1 MRLYRVGR
9 TRIEL
14 VTSCLSSMRSKPTEL
29 PSQMRVQ
36 KYGCK
41 NTAFSETHKIFSA
54 FFQKNSTFVQSNLF
68 VMKFKYLL
76 VSLFLVFGAVSASA
90 QEKKNFELEDLY
102 QRGTFYA
109 KSVRGMNSMKDGKT
123 YASFE
128 KGQLNIYNY
137 KTGKLEKTLFGIAD
151 LTMHP
156 DSLPIGLQN
165 YELSA
170 NEDKMLCLTDM
181 ESIYRHS
188 FHANYYVYDFATKTL
203 QPLSNN
209 GKQRL
214 ATFSPDA
221 TKVAFMRDNNLF
233 IKDLKTGEEKQFTN
247 DGLYNHIING
257 APDWVYEEEFSFS
270 QGFYWSPD
278 SKKIAFMKFDESNV
292 REFQMEEFEGLYP
305 DWYSFKYPK
314 AGEDNSIVEIYVYNL
329 ENGKTVKMDTG
340 KETDIYLPRIAWTK
354 DANVLAIQR
363 LNRHQNHLEIL
374 AADAT
379 TGKSRVFYDDTNKYY
394 IDITDDWHFL
404 EDGKRFLMTSERSGY
419 NHIYLYNLDGT
430 LVKQLTDGPWDVTFV
445 YGFDGK
451 EVYFQAAKNTPV
463 DRQIYAV
470 NLKGQMREVIGR
482 PGTNNARFS
491 NDFSYLININSTIS
505 QPNQY
510 ELYTN
515 KGKLVRVLEDNHE
528 FAEKLKTF
536 NLGEKK
542 LLKISDPAF
551 VLPNGT
557 QVDVDAWQILPPD
570 FDPSKKYPVLI
581 YVYGGPG
588 HQTVN
593 NSWANSDYWW
603 LQLLAQH
610 GIISVSINNRGSGA
624 QGEVFKK
631 MTYLQL
637 GKYET
642 EDMITLAKYMAK
654 QPYVDAERIGIYGW
668 SYGGF
673 MAANGITKGAD
684 VISTAVSVAPVTNWR
699 YYDNVYTERFMRTPQ
714 ENPDGYDLNSPVHN
728 TAMIKGNYLLCHG
741 SGDDN
746 VHYQNAMELIKAM
759 ISNGKQF
766 DLMIYPNKNHGIYGG
781 YEYGSGECRMHL
793 FNKIDN
799 FLFEHLLGE

>member
-1 MRLYRVGR
+1 
-9 TRIEL
+9 
-14 VTSCLSSMRSKPTEL
+14 
-29 PSQMRVQ
+29 
-36 KYGCK
+36 
-41 NTAFSETHKIFSA
+41 
-54 FFQKNSTFVQSNLF
+54 
-68 VMKFKYLL
+68 MKFKYLL
-76 VSLFLVFGAVSASA
+76 VSLFLVFGTLLASA
-90 QEKKNFELEDLY
+90 QEKKNFDLEDLY
-102 QRGTFYA
+102 MRPTFYA

-151 LTMHP
+151 LTLHP

-165 YELSA
+165 YELSE

-188 FHANYYVYDFATKTL
+188 FHANYYVYDFNTKTL

-305 DWYSFKYPK
+305 EWYSFKYPK
-314 AGEDNSIVEIYVYNL
+314 AGEDNSIVEIYVYDL
-329 ENGKTVKMDTG
+329 ESGKTVKMDTG

-379 TGKSRVFYDDTNKYY
+379 TGKSRVFYDDTNEYY

-430 LVKQLTDGPWDVTFV
+430 LVRQLTDGPWDVTKV

-451 EVYFQAAKNTPV
+451 EVYFQAAKNTPT

-482 PGTNNARFS
+482 VGTNNATFS
-491 NDFSYLININSTIS
+491 NDFSYLINVNSSIS
-505 QPNQY
+505 QPRQF

-542 LLKISDPAF
+542 LIKISDPAF
-551 VLPNGT
+551 VLPDGK

-570 FDPSKKYPVLI
+570 FDPAKKYPVLI

-593 NSWANSDYWW
+593 NSWADSDYWW
-603 LQLLAQH
+603 MQLLAQH

-654 QPYVDAERIGIYGW
+654 QSYVDADRIGIYGW

>member
-1 MRLYRVGR
+1 MR
-9 TRIEL
+9 I
-14 VTSCLSSMRSKPTEL
+14 
-29 PSQMRVQ
+29 
-36 KYGCK
+36 
-41 NTAFSETHKIFSA
+41 
-54 FFQKNSTFVQSNLF
+54 
-68 VMKFKYLL
+68 KYLL
-76 VSLFLVFGAVSASA
+76 ISLFLVFGAVSASA

-102 QRGTFYA
+102 MRPTFYA

-137 KTGKLEKTLFGIAD
+137 KTGKLEKTLFGITD

-165 YELSA
+165 YELSQ
-170 NEDKMLCLTDM
+170 NEDKMLCLTEM

-188 FHANYYVYDFATKTL
+188 FHAMYYVYDFATKTL
-203 QPLSNN
+203 QPLSEN

-233 IKDLKTGEEKQFTN
+233 IKDLATGKESQFTH

-278 SKKIAFMKFDESNV
+278 SKKIAYMKFDESNV

-314 AGEDNSIVEIYVYNL
+314 AGEDNSIVGIYVYDL
-329 ENGKTVKMDTG
+329 ATGKTVKMDTG
-340 KETDIYLPRIAWTK
+340 DETDIYLPRIAWTK
-354 DANVLAIQR
+354 DANILAIQR

-379 TGKSRVFYDDTNKYY
+379 TGKSRVFYDETNDYY

-404 EDGKRFLMTSERSGY
+404 EDGKRFLMTSEKSGY
-419 NHIYLYNLDGT
+419 NHIYLYKLDGT
-430 LVKQLTDGPWDVTFV
+430 LVKQLTDGKWDVTKV

-470 NLKGQMREVIGR
+470 NLNGKMREVIGR
-482 PGTNNARFS
+482 EGTNLATFS
-491 NDFSYLININSTIS
+491 NDFSYLININSTIN
-505 QPNQY
+505 QPRQF

-528 FAEKLKTF
+528 FAEKLNTF

-551 VLPNGT
+551 TLPDGT

-570 FDPSKKYPVLI
+570 FDPANKYPVLI

-593 NSWANSDYWW
+593 NSWADSDYWW
-603 LQLLAQH
+603 MQLLAQH

-654 QPYVDAERIGIYGW
+654 QPYVDGSRIGIYGW

-759 ISNGKQF
+759 TSNGKQF
-766 DLMIYPNKNHGIYGG
+766 DLM
-781 YEYGSGECRMHL
+781 S
-793 FNKIDN
+793 
-799 FLFEHLLGE
+799 

>member
-1 MRLYRVGR
+1 
-9 TRIEL
+9 
-14 VTSCLSSMRSKPTEL
+14 
-29 PSQMRVQ
+29 
-36 KYGCK
+36 
-41 NTAFSETHKIFSA
+41 
-54 FFQKNSTFVQSNLF
+54 
-68 VMKFKYLL
+68 MKFKYLL
-76 VSLFLVFGAVSASA
+76 VSLFLVFGTLSASA
-90 QEKKNFELEDLY
+90 QEKKNFDLEDLY
-102 QRGTFYA
+102 MRPTFYA

-123 YASFE
+123 YANFE

-137 KTGKLEKTLFGIAD
+137 KTGKLENTLFGIAD
-151 LTMHP
+151 LTLHP
-156 DSLPIGLQN
+156 DSLPIGLQD
-165 YELSA
+165 YTLSA
-170 NEDKMLCLTDM
+170 NEDKMLCATEM

-188 FHANYYVYDFATKTL
+188 FHAMYYVYDFKTKTL
-203 QPLSNN
+203 QPLSEN

-233 IKDLKTGEEKQFTN
+233 IKDLVTGKESQFTK

-278 SKKIAFMKFDESNV
+278 SKKIAYMKFDESKV

-314 AGEDNSIVEIYVYNL
+314 AGEDNSIVGIYVYDL
-329 ENGKTVKMDTG
+329 ESGKTVKMDTG

-379 TGKSRVFYDDTNKYY
+379 TGKSRVFYDETNEYY
-394 IDITDDWHFL
+394 IDITDNWHFL
-404 EDGKRFLMTSERSGY
+404 EDGKRFLMTSEKSGY

-430 LVKQLTDGPWDVTFV
+430 LVKQLTEGKWDVTEV

-470 NLKGQMREVIGR
+470 NLKGKMREVIGR
-482 PGTNNARFS
+482 PGTNDARFS

-505 QPNQY
+505 QPRQF

-515 KGKLVRVLEDNHE
+515 KGKLVRVLEDNRE

-551 VLPNGT
+551 TLPDGT

-603 LQLLAQH
+603 MQLLAQH

-654 QPYVDAERIGIYGW
+654 QPYVDGSRIGIYGW

-781 YEYGSGECRMHL
+781 YEYGDGECRMHL

-799 FLFEHLLGE
+799 FLFKHLLGE

>member
-1 MRLYRVGR
+1 M
-9 TRIEL
+9 
-14 VTSCLSSMRSKPTEL
+14 
-29 PSQMRVQ
+29 
-36 KYGCK
+36 
-41 NTAFSETHKIFSA
+41 
-54 FFQKNSTFVQSNLF
+54 
-68 VMKFKYLL
+68 
-76 VSLFLVFGAVSASA
+76 FLVFGTLSSTA
-90 QEKKNFELEDLY
+90 QEKKNFDLEDLY
-102 QRGTFYA
+102 MRPTFYA

-123 YASFE
+123 FASFE

-137 KTGKLEKTLFGIAD
+137 QTGELERTLFGVAD
-151 LTMHP
+151 LSLYP
-156 DSLPIGLQN
+156 DSLPIGLQD

-170 NEDKMLCLTDM
+170 NEAKMLCATEM

-188 FHANYYVYDFATKTL
+188 FHATYYVYDFTTQTL
-203 QPLSNN
+203 QPLSDN

-221 TKVAFMRDNNLF
+221 SKVAFMRDNNLF
-233 IKDLKTGEEKQFTN
+233 IKDLETGEEKQFTA

-270 QGFYWSPD
+270 QGFCWSPD
-278 SKKIAFMKFDESNV
+278 SKKIAFMRFDETHV

-314 AGEDNSIVEIYVYNL
+314 AGEDNSIVEIYVYDL
-329 ENGKTVKMDTG
+329 ESGTTVKMDTG
-340 KETDIYLPRIAWTK
+340 AETDIYLPRIAWTK

-374 AADAT
+374 AANAT
-379 TGKSRVFYDDTNKYY
+379 TGKSRVFYDESNDYY

-404 EDGKRFLMTSERSGY
+404 EDGKTFLMTSERSGY
-419 NHIYLYNLDGT
+419 NHIYLYRMDGT
-430 LVKQLTDGPWDVTFV
+430 LVKQLTDGLWDVTRV

-470 NLKGQMREVIGR
+470 NLKGKMREVIDR
-482 PGTNNARFS
+482 PGTNQARFS
-491 NDFSYLININSTIS
+491 NDFSYLININSSVS
-505 QPNQY
+505 QPRQF

-536 NLGEKK
+536 NLGEKR
-542 LLKISDPAF
+542 LMKISDPAF
-551 VLPNGT
+551 TLPDGT

-570 FDPSKKYPVLI
+570 FDPAKKYPVLI

-593 NSWANSDYWW
+593 NSWADSDYWW

-637 GKYET
+637 GKFET

-654 QPYVDAERIGIYGW
+654 QPYVDADRIGIYGW

-746 VHYQNAMELIKAM
+746 VHYQNAMELIKSM
-759 ISNGKQF
+759 VSNGKQF
-766 DLMIYPNKNHGIYGG
+766 DLMIYPNKNHGIYGA
-781 YEYGSGECRMHL
+781 YEYGSGESRMHL

-799 FLFEHLLGE
+799 FLFEHLLGK

>member
-1 MRLYRVGR
+1 M
-9 TRIEL
+9 
-14 VTSCLSSMRSKPTEL
+14 
-29 PSQMRVQ
+29 
-36 KYGCK
+36 K
-41 NTAFSETHKIFSA
+41 N
-54 FFQKNSTFVQSNLF
+54 
-68 VMKFKYLL
+68 KYLL
-76 VSLFLVFGAVSASA
+76 ISLFLVFGTLSASA

-102 QRGTFYA
+102 LRPTFSA
-109 KSVRGMNSMKDGKT
+109 KSVRGMNSMKDGKS

-137 KTGKLEKTLFGIAD
+137 KSGKLEKTLFGIAD

-156 DSLPIGLQN
+156 DSLPIGLQD

-170 NEDKMLCLTDM
+170 NEDKMLCATEM

-188 FHANYYVYDFATKTL
+188 FHATYYVYDFRSKTL
-203 QPLSNN
+203 QPLSEN

-221 TKVAFMRDNNLF
+221 SKVAFMRDNNLF
-233 IKDLKTGEEKQFTN
+233 IKDLTTGKESQFTN

-270 QGFYWSPD
+270 QGFFWSPD
-278 SKKIAFMKFDESNV
+278 SKKIAYMKFDESKV

-314 AGEDNSIVEIYVYNL
+314 AGEDNSIVEIYVYDL

-379 TGKSRVFYDDTNKYY
+379 TGKSRVFYDETNDYY

-404 EDGKRFLMTSERSGY
+404 EDGKRFLMTSEKSGY
-419 NHIYLYNLDGT
+419 NHIYLYNLDGS
-430 LVKQLTDGPWDVTFV
+430 LVKQLTDGQWDVTKV

-451 EVYFQAAKNTPV
+451 EVYFQAAKKSSV
-463 DRQIYAV
+463 ERQIYAV

-482 PGTNNARFS
+482 EGTNQARFS
-491 NDFSYLININSTIS
+491 NDFSYLININSSIT
-505 QPNQY
+505 QPRQF

-536 NLGEKK
+536 NLGEKR

-551 VLPNGT
+551 VLPNGE
-557 QVDVDAWQILPPD
+557 QVEMDAWQILPPD
-570 FDPSKKYPVLI
+570 FDPAKKYPVLI

-593 NSWANSDYWW
+593 NAWADSDFWW
-603 LQLLAQH
+603 MQLLAQH

-746 VHYQNAMELIKAM
+746 VHYQNAMELIKALV
-759 ISNGKQF
+759 SNGKQF

-781 YEYGSGECRMHL
+781 YEYGDGESRMHL
-793 FNKIDN
+793 FTKIN
-799 FLFEHLLGE
+799 GFLFEHLLGE

>member
-1 MRLYRVGR
+1 
-9 TRIEL
+9 
-14 VTSCLSSMRSKPTEL
+14 
-29 PSQMRVQ
+29 
-36 KYGCK
+36 
-41 NTAFSETHKIFSA
+41 
-54 FFQKNSTFVQSNLF
+54 
-68 VMKFKYLL
+68 MKTKYLL
-76 VSLFLVFGAVSASA
+76 ISLFLVFGAISASA

-102 QRGTFYA
+102 LRPTFSA
-109 KSVRGMNSMKDGKT
+109 RSVRGMNSMKDGKT

-137 KTGKLEKTLFGIAD
+137 KTGKLENTLFGIAD
-151 LTMHP
+151 LTLHP
-156 DSLPIGLQN
+156 DSLPIGLQD
-165 YELSA
+165 YTLSA
-170 NEDKMLCLTDM
+170 NEDKMLCATEM

-188 FHANYYVYDFATKTL
+188 FHAMYYVYDFKTKTL
-203 QPLSNN
+203 QPLSEN

-233 IKDLKTGEEKQFTN
+233 IKDLATGKEKQFTD

-270 QGFYWSPD
+270 QGFFWSPD
-278 SKKIAFMKFDESNV
+278 SKRIAYMKFDESKV
-292 REFQMEEFEGLYP
+292 REFQMEVVEGLYP
-305 DWYSFKYPK
+305 EWYSFKYPK
-314 AGEDNSIVEIYVYNL
+314 AGEDNSIVGIYVYDL
-329 ENGKTVKMDTG
+329 ASGKTVKMDTG
-340 KETDIYLPRIAWTK
+340 TETDIYLPRIAWTK

-379 TGKSRVFYDDTNKYY
+379 TGKSRVFYDETNDYY
-394 IDITDDWHFL
+394 IDITDDWNFL
-404 EDGKRFLMTSERSGY
+404 EDGKRFLMTSEKSGY
-419 NHIYLYNLDGT
+419 NHIYLYNLDGS
-430 LVKQLTDGPWDVTFV
+430 LVRQLTDGKWDVTKV

-451 EVYFQAAKNTPV
+451 EVYFQAAKKSSV
-463 DRQIYAV
+463 ERQVYAV
-470 NLKGQMREVIGR
+470 NLKGQLREVIGR
-482 PGTNNARFS
+482 EGTNQARFS
-491 NDFSYLININSTIS
+491 NDFSYLININSSIT
-505 QPNQY
+505 QPRQF

-551 VLPNGT
+551 VLPNGE
-557 QVDVDAWQILPPD
+557 QVDIDAWQILPPD
-570 FDPSKKYPVLI
+570 FNPSKKYPVLI

-593 NSWANSDYWW
+593 NAWADSDFWW
-603 LQLLAQH
+603 MQLLAQH

-728 TAMIKGNYLLCHG
+728 TALIKGNYLLCHG

-746 VHYQNAMELIKAM
+746 VHYQNAMELIKALV
-759 ISNGKQF
+759 SNGKQF

-781 YEYGSGECRMHL
+781 YEYGDGESRMHL
-793 FNKIDN
+793 FTKIN
-799 FLFEHLLGE
+799 GFLFEHLLGE

>member
-1 MRLYRVGR
+1 
-9 TRIEL
+9 
-14 VTSCLSSMRSKPTEL
+14 
-29 PSQMRVQ
+29 
-36 KYGCK
+36 
-41 NTAFSETHKIFSA
+41 
-54 FFQKNSTFVQSNLF
+54 
-68 VMKFKYLL
+68 MKFKYLL
-76 VSLFLVFGAVSASA
+76 VSLFLVFGTFLASA
-90 QEKKNFELEDLY
+90 QEKKNIELEDIY
-102 QRGTFYA
+102 SPKFYA
-109 KSVRGMNSMKDGKT
+109 KTVRGMNSMKDGKT

-128 KGQLNIYNY
+128 RGELNIYNY

-151 LTMHP
+151 LVVEGE
-156 DSLPIGLQN
+156 DLPIGLQD

-170 NEDKMLCLTDM
+170 NEDKMLVATDI

-188 FHANYYVYDFATKTL
+188 YHATYYVYDFMTKTL
-203 QPLSNN
+203 QPLSDN

-221 TKVAFMRDNNLF
+221 SKVAFMRDNNLF
-233 IKDLKTGEEKQFTN
+233 IKDLETGEEKQFTN

-314 AGEDNSIVEIYVYNL
+314 AGEDNSIVEIYVYDL
-329 ENGKTVKMDTG
+329 ESGKIVKMDTG

-379 TGKSRVFYDDTNKYY
+379 TGQSRVFYDETNDYY

-419 NHIYLYNLDGT
+419 NHIYLCNLDGT
-430 LVKQLTDGPWDVTFV
+430 QAKQLTSGAWDVTAV

-482 PGTNNARFS
+482 EGTNSATFS

-505 QPNQY
+505 QPRQF

-528 FAEKLKTF
+528 FAERIKDY

-542 LLKISDPAF
+542 LMKISDPAF
-551 VLPNGT
+551 VLPDGT

-570 FDPSKKYPVLI
+570 FDPAKKYPVLI

-593 NSWANSDYWW
+593 NAWADSDFWW

-654 QPYVDAERIGIYGW
+654 QPYVDGSRIGIYGW

-684 VISTAVSVAPVTNWR
+684 VISMAVSVAPVTNWR

-728 TAMIKGNYLLCHG
+728 TELIKGNYLLCHG

-781 YEYGSGECRMHL
+781 YEYGMGECRMHL

>member
-1 MRLYRVGR
+1 
-9 TRIEL
+9 
-14 VTSCLSSMRSKPTEL
+14 
-29 PSQMRVQ
+29 
-36 KYGCK
+36 
-41 NTAFSETHKIFSA
+41 
-54 FFQKNSTFVQSNLF
+54 
-68 VMKFKYLL
+68 MKFKYLL
-76 VSLFLVFGAVSASA
+76 VSLFLVFGTLSASA
-90 QEKKNFELEDLY
+90 QEKKNFDLEDLY
-102 QRGTFYA
+102 MRPTFYA

-123 YASFE
+123 YANFE

-137 KTGKLEKTLFGIAD
+137 KTGKLENTLFGIAD
-151 LTMHP
+151 LTLHP
-156 DSLPIGLQN
+156 DSLPIGLQD
-165 YELSA
+165 YTLSA
-170 NEDKMLCLTDM
+170 NEDKMLCATEM

-188 FHANYYVYDFATKTL
+188 FHAMYYVYDFTTKTL
-203 QPLSNN
+203 QPLSEN

-233 IKDLKTGEEKQFTN
+233 IKDLVTGKESQFTN

-278 SKKIAFMKFDESNV
+278 SKKIAYMKFDESKV

-314 AGEDNSIVEIYVYNL
+314 AGEDNSIVGIYVYDL
-329 ENGKTVKMDTG
+329 ESGKTVKMDTG

-354 DANVLAIQR
+354 DANVLAIQS

-379 TGKSRVFYDDTNKYY
+379 TGKSRVFYDETNEYY
-394 IDITDDWHFL
+394 IDITDNWHFL
-404 EDGKRFLMTSERSGY
+404 EDGKRFLMTSEKSGY

-430 LVKQLTDGPWDVTFV
+430 LVKQLTEGQWDVTEV

-470 NLKGQMREVIGR
+470 NLKGKMREVIGR
-482 PGTNNARFS
+482 PGTNDARFS

-505 QPNQY
+505 QPRQF

-551 VLPNGT
+551 TLPDGT

-603 LQLLAQH
+603 MQLLAQH

-654 QPYVDAERIGIYGW
+654 QPYVDGSRIGIYGW

-781 YEYGSGECRMHL
+781 YEYGDGECRMHL

-799 FLFEHLLGE
+799 FLFKHLLGE

>member
-1 MRLYRVGR
+1 MR
-9 TRIEL
+9 I
-14 VTSCLSSMRSKPTEL
+14 
-29 PSQMRVQ
+29 
-36 KYGCK
+36 
-41 NTAFSETHKIFSA
+41 
-54 FFQKNSTFVQSNLF
+54 
-68 VMKFKYLL
+68 KYLFI
-76 VSLFLVFGAVSASA
+76 SLFLIIGTIMASA

-102 QRGTFYA
+102 MRPTFYA

-137 KTGKLEKTLFGIAD
+137 KTGKLANTLFSITDLVMEGADMPIA
-151 LTMHP
+151 
-156 DSLPIGLQN
+156 LQN
-165 YELSA
+165 YELSD
-170 NEDKMLCLTDM
+170 NEDKMLCVTDM

-188 FHANYYVYDFATKTL
+188 FHATYYIYDFKTKSL
-203 QPLSNN
+203 QPLSDN

-233 IKDLKTGEEKQFTN
+233 VKDLNTGEERQFTD

-278 SKKIAFMKFDESNV
+278 SKKIAYMKFDESNV

-305 DWYSFKYPK
+305 EWYSFKYPK
-314 AGEDNSIVEIYVYNL
+314 AGEDNSIVGIYVYDL
-329 ENGKTVKMDTG
+329 ESGKTVKMDTG
-340 KETDIYLPRIAWTK
+340 EETDIYLPRIAWTK

-374 AADAT
+374 AANAT
-379 TGKSRVFYDDTNKYY
+379 TGQSRVFYDETNDYY

-404 EDGKRFLMTSERSGY
+404 DDGNSFLMTSEKSGY
-419 NHIYLYNLDGT
+419 NHIYLYLLDGT
-430 LVKQLTDGPWDVTFV
+430 LVKQLTDGPWDVTKV

-451 EVYFQAAKNTPV
+451 EVYFQAAKNAAT

-482 PGTNNARFS
+482 VGTNDARFS
-491 NDFSYLININSTIS
+491 NDFSYLININSSIT
-505 QPNQY
+505 QPRQF

-515 KGKLVRVLEDNHE
+515 KGKLVRILEDNHE
-528 FAEKLKTF
+528 FAEKLSTF

-542 LLKISDPAF
+542 LMKISDPAF
-551 VLPNGT
+551 TLPDGT

-593 NSWANSDYWW
+593 NAWADSDYWW
-603 LQLLAQH
+603 MQLLAQH

-642 EDMITLAKYMAK
+642 VDMITLAKYMAK
-654 QPYVDAERIGIYGW
+654 QPYVDANRIGIYGW

-728 TAMIKGNYLLCHG
+728 TELIKGNYLLCHG

-781 YEYGSGECRMHL
+781 YEYGAGECRMHL
-793 FNKIDN
+793 FTKIDA
-799 FLFEHLLGE
+799 FLFKHLLGE

>member
-1 MRLYRVGR
+1 M
-9 TRIEL
+9 
-14 VTSCLSSMRSKPTEL
+14 
-29 PSQMRVQ
+29 
-36 KYGCK
+36 K
-41 NTAFSETHKIFSA
+41 N
-54 FFQKNSTFVQSNLF
+54 
-68 VMKFKYLL
+68 KYLL
-76 VSLFLVFGAVSASA
+76 ISLFLVFGTLSASA

-102 QRGTFYA
+102 LRPTFSA
-109 KSVRGMNSMKDGKT
+109 KSVRGMNSMKDGKS

-137 KTGKLEKTLFGIAD
+137 KSGKLEKTLFGIAD

-156 DSLPIGLQN
+156 DSLPIGLQD

-170 NEDKMLCLTDM
+170 NEDKMLCVTEM
-181 ESIYRHS
+181 ENIYRHS
-188 FHANYYVYDFATKTL
+188 YHAAYYVYDFKTKTL
-203 QPLSNN
+203 QPLSEN

-233 IKDLKTGEEKQFTN
+233 IKDLTTGKESQFTN

-270 QGFYWSPD
+270 QGFFWSPD
-278 SKKIAFMKFDESNV
+278 SKKIAYMKFDESKV
-292 REFQMEEFEGLYP
+292 REFQMEVVEGLYP
-305 DWYSFKYPK
+305 EWYSFKYPK
-314 AGEDNSIVEIYVYNL
+314 AGEDNSIVEIYVYDL
-329 ENGKTVKMDTG
+329 ASGKTVKMDTG
-340 KETDIYLPRIAWTK
+340 TEADIYLPRIGWTK

-379 TGKSRVFYDDTNKYY
+379 TGKSRVFYDETNDYY

-404 EDGKRFLMTSERSGY
+404 EDGKRFLMTSEKSGY
-419 NHIYLYNLDGT
+419 NHIYLYNLDGS
-430 LVKQLTDGPWDVTFV
+430 LVKQLTDGKWDVTSV

-451 EVYFQAAKNTPV
+451 EVYFQAAKKSSIE
-463 DRQIYAV
+463 RQIYAV

-482 PGTNNARFS
+482 EGTNQARFS
-491 NDFSYLININSTIS
+491 NDFSYLININSSIT
-505 QPNQY
+505 QPRQF

-515 KGKLVRVLEDNHE
+515 KGKLVRVLEDNHA

-551 VLPNGT
+551 VLPNGN
-557 QVDVDAWQILPPD
+557 QVEMDAWQILPPD
-570 FDPSKKYPVLI
+570 FDPAKKYPVLI

-593 NSWANSDYWW
+593 NAWADSDFWW
-603 LQLLAQH
+603 MQLLAQH

-714 ENPDGYDLNSPVHN
+714 
-728 TAMIKGNYLLCHG
+728 
-741 SGDDN
+741 
-746 VHYQNAMELIKAM
+746 
-759 ISNGKQF
+759 
-766 DLMIYPNKNHGIYGG
+766 
-781 YEYGSGECRMHL
+781 
-793 FNKIDN
+793 
-799 FLFEHLLGE
+799 

>member
-1 MRLYRVGR
+1 
-9 TRIEL
+9 
-14 VTSCLSSMRSKPTEL
+14 
-29 PSQMRVQ
+29 
-36 KYGCK
+36 
-41 NTAFSETHKIFSA
+41 
-54 FFQKNSTFVQSNLF
+54 
-68 VMKFKYLL
+68 MKFKYLL
-76 VSLFLVFGAVSASA
+76 VSAFLVFGMLSASA

-137 KTGKLEKTLFGIAD
+137 QSGKLEKTLFGISD
-151 LTMHP
+151 LTVHP

-165 YELSA
+165 YELSQ

-188 FHANYYVYDFATKTL
+188 FHANYYVYDFNAKAL

-233 IKDLKTGEEKQFTN
+233 IKDLTTGEEKQFTN

-314 AGEDNSIVEIYVYNL
+314 AGEDNSIVGIYVYDL
-329 ENGKTVKMDTG
+329 ASGKTVKMDTG
-340 KETDIYLPRIAWTK
+340 TETDIYLPRIAWTK

-379 TGKSRVFYDDTNKYY
+379 TGKSRVFYDETNEYY

-419 NHIYLYNLDGT
+419 NHIYLCNLDGSQA
-430 LVKQLTDGPWDVTFV
+430 KQLTSGNWDVTSV

-470 NLKGQMREVIGR
+470 NLKGKMREVIGR

-491 NDFSYLININSTIS
+491 NDFSYLININSSIT
-505 QPNQY
+505 QPAQY

-542 LLKISDPAF
+542 LMKISDPAF
-551 VLPNGT
+551 TLPDGQ
-557 QVDVDAWQILPPD
+557 QVDIDAWQILPPD

-588 HQTVN
+588 YQTVL

-654 QPYVDAERIGIYGW
+654 QPYVDGDRIGIYGW

-673 MAANGITKGAD
+673 MAANGITKGAE

-728 TAMIKGNYLLCHG
+728 TALIKGNYLLCHG

-781 YEYGSGECRMHL
+781 YEYGDGECRMHL
-793 FNKIDN
+793 FNKIDS
-799 FLFEHLLGE
+799 FLFKHLLGE

>member
-1 MRLYRVGR
+1 
-9 TRIEL
+9 
-14 VTSCLSSMRSKPTEL
+14 
-29 PSQMRVQ
+29 
-36 KYGCK
+36 
-41 NTAFSETHKIFSA
+41 
-54 FFQKNSTFVQSNLF
+54 
-68 VMKFKYLL
+68 MKFKYLL
-76 VSLFLVFGAVSASA
+76 VSLFLVFGTLLASA

-151 LTMHP
+151 LVVEGE
-156 DSLPIGLQN
+156 DLPIGLQD

-170 NEDKMLCLTDM
+170 NEDKMLCATEM

-188 FHANYYVYDFATKTL
+188 YHATYYIYDFNTKTL
-203 QPLSNN
+203 QPLSEN

-305 DWYSFKYPK
+305 EWYSFKYPK
-314 AGEDNSIVEIYVYNL
+314 AGEDNSIVGIYVYDL
-329 ENGKTVKMDTG
+329 ESGKTVKMDTG
-340 KETDIYLPRIAWTK
+340 TETDIYLPRIAWTK
-354 DANVLAIQR
+354 DANTLAIQR

-379 TGKSRVFYDDTNKYY
+379 TGKSRVFYDETNDYY

-404 EDGKRFLMTSERSGY
+404 EDGKTFLMTSEKSGY
-419 NHIYLYNLDGT
+419 NHIYLCSLDGKQA
-430 LVKQLTDGPWDVTFV
+430 KQLTNGAWDVTSV

-451 EVYFQAAKNTPV
+451 EVYFQAAKNTPT

-482 PGTNNARFS
+482 VGTNTATFS
-491 NDFSYLININSTIS
+491 NDFSYLININSSIS
-505 QPNQY
+505 QPRQY

-542 LLKISDPAF
+542 LMKISDPAF
-551 VLPNGT
+551 VLPDGT

-588 HQTVN
+588 YQTVN
-593 NSWANSDYWW
+593 NAWADSDYWW

-654 QPYVDAERIGIYGW
+654 QPYVDGDRIGIYGW

-714 ENPDGYDLNSPVHN
+714 ENPDGYDLNSPVNN
-728 TAMIKGNYLLCHG
+728 TELIKGNYLLCHG

-781 YEYGSGECRMHL
+781 YEYGMGECRMHL
-793 FNKIDN
+793 FNKIDG

>member
-1 MRLYRVGR
+1 
-9 TRIEL
+9 
-14 VTSCLSSMRSKPTEL
+14 
-29 PSQMRVQ
+29 
-36 KYGCK
+36 
-41 NTAFSETHKIFSA
+41 
-54 FFQKNSTFVQSNLF
+54 
-68 VMKFKYLL
+68 MKFKYLL
-76 VSLFLVFGAVSASA
+76 VSLFLVFGTLSASA
-90 QEKKNFELEDLY
+90 QEKKNFDLEDLY
-102 QRGTFYA
+102 MRPTFYA

-123 YASFE
+123 YATFE

-165 YELSA
+165 YELSE

-314 AGEDNSIVEIYVYNL
+314 AGEDNSIVEIYVYDL
-329 ENGKTVKMDTG
+329 ESGKTVKMDTG
-340 KETDIYLPRIAWTK
+340 TETDIYLPRIAWTK

-379 TGKSRVFYDDTNKYY
+379 TGKSRVFYDETNDYY

-404 EDGKRFLMTSERSGY
+404 EDGKTFLMTSERSGY
-419 NHIYLYNLDGT
+419 NHIYLCRLDGKQA
-430 LVKQLTDGPWDVTFV
+430 KQLTTGSWDVTSV

-451 EVYFQAAKNTPV
+451 EVYFQAAKNSPV

-470 NLKGQMREVIGR
+470 NLKGKMREVIGR
-482 PGTNNARFS
+482 SGTNNARFS
-491 NDFSYLININSTIS
+491 NDFSYLININSSIS

-542 LLKISDPAF
+542 LMKISDPAF
-551 VLPNGT
+551 TLPDGT
-557 QVDVDAWQILPPD
+557 QVEIDAWQILPPD
-570 FDPSKKYPVLI
+570 FDPAKKYPVLI

-588 HQTVN
+588 YQTVN

-603 LQLLAQH
+603 MQLLAQH

-654 QPYVDAERIGIYGW
+654 QPYVDADRIGIYGW

-793 FNKIDN
+793 FNKIDD

>member
-1 MRLYRVGR
+1 
-9 TRIEL
+9 
-14 VTSCLSSMRSKPTEL
+14 
-29 PSQMRVQ
+29 
-36 KYGCK
+36 
-41 NTAFSETHKIFSA
+41 
-54 FFQKNSTFVQSNLF
+54 
-68 VMKFKYLL
+68 MKFKYLL
-76 VSLFLVFGAVSASA
+76 VSLFLVFGTLLASA
-90 QEKKNFELEDLY
+90 QEKKNFDLEDLY
-102 QRGTFYA
+102 MRPTFVA

-165 YELSA
+165 YELSE

-203 QPLSNN
+203 QPLSDN

-314 AGEDNSIVEIYVYNL
+314 AGEDNSIVEIYVYDL
-329 ENGKTVKMDTG
+329 ESGKTVKMDTG
-340 KETDIYLPRIAWTK
+340 TETDIYLPRIAWTK

-379 TGKSRVFYDDTNKYY
+379 TGKSRVFYDETNDYY

-404 EDGKRFLMTSERSGY
+404 EDGKTFLMTSERSGY
-419 NHIYLYNLDGT
+419 NHIYLCRLDGKQA
-430 LVKQLTDGPWDVTFV
+430 KQLTTGSWDVTSV

-451 EVYFQAAKNTPV
+451 EVYFQAAKNSPV

-470 NLKGQMREVIGR
+470 NLKGKMREVIGR
-482 PGTNNARFS
+482 SGTNNARFS
-491 NDFSYLININSTIS
+491 NDFSYLININSSIS

-542 LLKISDPAF
+542 LMKISDPAF
-551 VLPNGT
+551 TLPDGT

-570 FDPSKKYPVLI
+570 FDPAKKYPVLI

-593 NSWANSDYWW
+593 NSWADSDYWW
-603 LQLLAQH
+603 MQLLAQH

-654 QPYVDAERIGIYGW
+654 QPYVDADRIGIYGW

-728 TAMIKGNYLLCHG
+728 TSMIKGNYLLCHG

-746 VHYQNAMELIKAM
+746 VHYQNTMELIKAM

-793 FNKIDN
+793 FNKIDD

>member
-1 MRLYRVGR
+1 
-9 TRIEL
+9 
-14 VTSCLSSMRSKPTEL
+14 
-29 PSQMRVQ
+29 
-36 KYGCK
+36 
-41 NTAFSETHKIFSA
+41 
-54 FFQKNSTFVQSNLF
+54 
-68 VMKFKYLL
+68 MKFKYLL
-76 VSLFLVFGAVSASA
+76 VSAFLFFGMLSASA

-137 KTGKLEKTLFGIAD
+137 QSGKLEKTLFGISD
-151 LTMHP
+151 LTVHP

-165 YELSA
+165 YELSQ

-188 FHANYYVYDFATKTL
+188 FHANYYVYDFNAKTL

-233 IKDLKTGEEKQFTN
+233 IKDLTTGEEKQFTN

-314 AGEDNSIVEIYVYNL
+314 AGEDNSIVGIYVYDL
-329 ENGKTVKMDTG
+329 ASGKTVKMDTG
-340 KETDIYLPRIAWTK
+340 TETDIYLPRIAWTK

-379 TGKSRVFYDDTNKYY
+379 TGKSRVFYDETNDYY

-419 NHIYLYNLDGT
+419 NHIYLYNMDGT
-430 LVKQLTDGPWDVTFV
+430 LVKQLTDGPWDVTSV

-470 NLKGQMREVIGR
+470 NLKGKMREVIGR

-491 NDFSYLININSTIS
+491 NDFSYLININSSIT
-505 QPNQY
+505 QPAQY

-542 LLKISDPAF
+542 LMKISDPAF
-551 VLPNGT
+551 TLPDGQ
-557 QVDVDAWQILPPD
+557 QVDIDAWQILPPD

-588 HQTVN
+588 YQTVL
-593 NSWANSDYWW
+593 NSWANSDFWW

-654 QPYVDAERIGIYGW
+654 QPYVDGDRIGIYGW

-728 TAMIKGNYLLCHG
+728 TALIKGNYLLCHG

-781 YEYGSGECRMHL
+781 YEYGPGESRMHL
-793 FNKIDN
+793 FNKIDS
-799 FLFEHLLGE
+799 FLFKHLLGE

>member
-1 MRLYRVGR
+1 MR
-9 TRIEL
+9 I
-14 VTSCLSSMRSKPTEL
+14 
-29 PSQMRVQ
+29 
-36 KYGCK
+36 
-41 NTAFSETHKIFSA
+41 
-54 FFQKNSTFVQSNLF
+54 
-68 VMKFKYLL
+68 KYLFI
-76 VSLFLVFGAVSASA
+76 SLFLVLGTISASA

-102 QRGTFYA
+102 MRPTFYA
-109 KSVRGMNSMKDGKT
+109 KSVRGMNSMKDGKS

-137 KTGKLEKTLFGIAD
+137 KTGKLEKTLFGISD
-151 LTMHP
+151 LVMEGE
-156 DSLPIGLQN
+156 DMPIGLQN

-170 NEDKMLCLTDM
+170 NEDKMLCITDM

-188 FHANYYVYDFATKTL
+188 YHATYYIYDFKTKTL
-203 QPLSNN
+203 QPLSEN

-233 IKDLKTGEEKQFTN
+233 IKDLKTGDEKQFTN

-278 SKKIAFMKFDESNV
+278 SKKIAYMKFDESNV
-292 REFQMEEFEGLYP
+292 REFQMEEFEDLYP
-305 DWYSFKYPK
+305 EWYSFKYPK
-314 AGEDNSIVEIYVYNL
+314 AGEDNSIVGIYVYDL
-329 ENGKTVKMDTG
+329 ESGKTMKMDTG
-340 KETDIYLPRIAWTK
+340 EETDIYLPRIAWTK
-354 DANVLAIQR
+354 DANILAIQR

-374 AADAT
+374 AANAT
-379 TGKSRVFYDDTNKYY
+379 TGKSRVFYDETNDYY
-394 IDITDDWHFL
+394 IDITDNWHFL
-404 EDGKRFLMTSERSGY
+404 DDGNSFLMTAEKSGY
-419 NHIYLYNLDGT
+419 NHIYLYLLDGT
-430 LVKQLTDGPWDVTFV
+430 LVKQLTDGPWDVTEV

-451 EVYFQAAKNTPV
+451 EVYFQAAKNTPT

-482 PGTNNARFS
+482 PGTNSARFS
-491 NDFSYLININSTIS
+491 NDFSYLININSSIS
-505 QPNQY
+505 QPRQY

-528 FAEKLKTF
+528 FAEKLKEF

-542 LLKISDPAF
+542 LMKISDPAF
-551 VLPNGT
+551 TLPDGT

-593 NSWANSDYWW
+593 NAWADSDYWW
-603 LQLLAQH
+603 MQLLAQH

-714 ENPDGYDLNSPVHN
+714 ENPDGYDKNSPVHN
-728 TAMIKGNYLLCHG
+728 TELIKGNYLLCHG

-793 FNKIDN
+793 FTKIDA

>member
-1 MRLYRVGR
+1 
-9 TRIEL
+9 
-14 VTSCLSSMRSKPTEL
+14 
-29 PSQMRVQ
+29 
-36 KYGCK
+36 
-41 NTAFSETHKIFSA
+41 
-54 FFQKNSTFVQSNLF
+54 
-68 VMKFKYLL
+68 MKFKYLL
-76 VSLFLVFGAVSASA
+76 ISLFLVFGTLLATA

-128 KGQLNIYNY
+128 RGELNIYNY
-137 KTGKLEKTLFGIAD
+137 KTGKLEKTLFGISD
-151 LTMHP
+151 LVMEGE
-156 DSLPIGLQN
+156 DMPIGFQE

-170 NEDKMLCLTDM
+170 NEDKMLCATDM

-188 FHANYYVYDFATKTL
+188 YHATYFVYDFKTKTL
-203 QPLSNN
+203 QPLSDN

-314 AGEDNSIVEIYVYNL
+314 AGEDNSIVEIYVYDIAT
-329 ENGKTVKMDTG
+329 GKTVKMDTG
-340 KETDIYLPRIAWTK
+340 TETDIYLPRIAWTK
-354 DANVLAIQR
+354 DANILAIQR

-379 TGKSRVFYDDTNKYY
+379 TGKSRVFYDETNDYY

-404 EDGKRFLMTSERSGY
+404 EDGKRFLMTSEKSGY
-419 NHIYLYNLDGT
+419 NHIYLCTLDGKQA
-430 LVKQLTDGPWDVTFV
+430 KQLTSGPWDVTKV

-451 EVYFQAAKNTPV
+451 EVYFQAAKNTPT

-470 NLKGQMREVIGR
+470 NLNGQMREVIGR
-482 PGTNNARFS
+482 VGTNSATFS
-491 NDFSYLININSTIS
+491 NDFSYLINVNSSVS
-505 QPNQY
+505 QPRQY

-528 FAEKLKTF
+528 FVDKLKTF
-536 NLGEKK
+536 NLGEKR
-542 LLKISDPAF
+542 LMKISDPAF
-551 VLPNGT
+551 VLPDGT
-557 QVDVDAWQILPPD
+557 QVDVDAWEILPPD
-570 FDPSKKYPVLI
+570 FDPAKKYPVLI

-593 NSWANSDYWW
+593 NSWADSDYWW

-654 QPYVDAERIGIYGW
+654 QPYVDGDRIGIYGW

-714 ENPDGYDLNSPVHN
+714 ENPDGYDLNSPVNN
-728 TAMIKGNYLLCHG
+728 TELIKGNYLLCHG

-781 YEYGSGECRMHL
+781 YEYGAGECRMHL
-793 FNKIDN
+793 FNKIDD

>member
-1 MRLYRVGR
+1 
-9 TRIEL
+9 
-14 VTSCLSSMRSKPTEL
+14 
-29 PSQMRVQ
+29 
-36 KYGCK
+36 
-41 NTAFSETHKIFSA
+41 
-54 FFQKNSTFVQSNLF
+54 
-68 VMKFKYLL
+68 MKFKYLL
-76 VSLFLVFGAVSASA
+76 ISLFLVFGTLSASA
-90 QEKKNFELEDLY
+90 QEKKNFDLEDLY
-102 QRGTFYA
+102 MRPTFYA

-123 YASFE
+123 YATFE

-165 YELSA
+165 YELSE

-203 QPLSNN
+203 QPLSDN

-314 AGEDNSIVEIYVYNL
+314 AGEDNSIVEIYVYDL
-329 ENGKTVKMDTG
+329 GSGKTVKMDTG
-340 KETDIYLPRIAWTK
+340 TETDIYLPRIVWTK

-379 TGKSRVFYDDTNKYY
+379 TGKSRVFYDETNDYY

-404 EDGKRFLMTSERSGY
+404 EDGKTFLMTSERSGY
-419 NHIYLYNLDGT
+419 NHIYLCRLDGKQA
-430 LVKQLTDGPWDVTFV
+430 KQLTTGSWDVTSV

-451 EVYFQAAKNTPV
+451 EVYFQAAKNSPV

-470 NLKGQMREVIGR
+470 NLKGKMREVIGR
-482 PGTNNARFS
+482 SGTNNARFS
-491 NDFSYLININSTIS
+491 NDFSYLININSSIS

-528 FAEKLKTF
+528 FAEKMKTF

-542 LLKISDPAF
+542 LMKISDPAF
-551 VLPNGT
+551 TLPDGT
-557 QVDVDAWQILPPD
+557 QVEIDAWQILPPD
-570 FDPSKKYPVLI
+570 FDPAKKYPVLI

-588 HQTVN
+588 YQTVN

-603 LQLLAQH
+603 MQLLAQH

-654 QPYVDAERIGIYGW
+654 QPYVDADRIGIYGW

-793 FNKIDN
+793 FNKIDD

>member
-1 MRLYRVGR
+1 MFFFIFAHHYNTIVMR
-9 TRIEL
+9 
-14 VTSCLSSMRSKPTEL
+14 K
-29 PSQMRVQ
+29 
-36 KYGCK
+36 
-41 NTAFSETHKIFSA
+41 H
-54 FFQKNSTFVQSNLF
+54 
-68 VMKFKYLL
+68 LL
-76 VSLFLVFGAVSASA
+76 ISLFLLMGTLFANA
-90 QEKKNFELEDLY
+90 QEKLNFTLEDLY
-102 QRGTFYA
+102 QKPTFYA
-109 KSVRGMNSMKDGKT
+109 KSVRGMNSMKDGVT
-123 YASFE
+123 YGNFE
-128 KGQLNIYNY
+128 RGALNVYNY
-137 KTGKLEKTLFGIAD
+137 KTGKLVKTLFDMKD
-151 LTMHP
+151 LVLEGEEKPVPM
-156 DSLPIGLQN
+156 QN
-165 YELSA
+165 YELSDD
-170 NEDKMLCLTDM
+170 ESKILVLTDM

-188 FHANYYVYDFATKTL
+188 YTANYYVYDLKTKTL
-203 QPLSNN
+203 QALSDN

-233 IKDLKTGEEKQFTN
+233 IKDLNTGEEKQFTY

-270 QGFYWSPD
+270 QGYCWSPD
-278 SKKIAFMKFDESNV
+278 GKKIAYMKFDESKV

-305 DWYSFKYPK
+305 EWYSFKYPK
-314 AGEDNSIVEIYVYNL
+314 AGEDNSIVEIYVYDL
-329 ENGKTVKMDTG
+329 TTGRSVKMDTG
-340 KETDIYLPRIAWTK
+340 TETDIYLPRMKWTK
-354 DANVLAIQR
+354 DPNILAIQR

-374 AADAT
+374 AANAT
-379 TGKSRVFYDDTNKYY
+379 TGASRVFYDETNDYY
-394 IDITDDWHFL
+394 IDITDDWTFL
-404 EDGKRFLMTSERSGY
+404 EDGNSFLMTSEKSGY
-419 NHIYLYNLDGT
+419 NHIYLYLLDGT
-430 LVKQLTDGPWDVTFV
+430 LVKQLTDGQWDVTQV
-445 YGFDGK
+445 YGYDAKKK

-470 NLKGQMREVIGR
+470 NLKGKMREVIGR
-482 PGTNNARFS
+482 EGTNQARFS
-491 NDFSYLININSTIS
+491 NDFSYLININSSIS
-505 QPNQY
+505 QPRQF

-528 FAEKLKTF
+528 FSEKLNTF

-542 LLKISDPAF
+542 LMKISDPAF
-551 VLPNGT
+551 TLPDGT

-570 FDPSKKYPVLI
+570 FDPNKKYPVLI

-593 NSWANSDYWW
+593 NSWADSDYWW

-654 QPYVDAERIGIYGW
+654 QPYVDADRIGIYGW

-673 MAANGITKGAD
+673 MAANGITKGAE

-714 ENPDGYDLNSPVHN
+714 ENPDGYDKNSPVHN
-728 TAMIKGNYLLCHG
+728 TEMIKGNYLLCHG

-781 YEYGSGECRMHL
+781 YEYGDGECRMHL

-799 FLFEHLLGE
+799 FLFKHLLGE

>member
-1 MRLYRVGR
+1 
-9 TRIEL
+9 
-14 VTSCLSSMRSKPTEL
+14 
-29 PSQMRVQ
+29 
-36 KYGCK
+36 
-41 NTAFSETHKIFSA
+41 
-54 FFQKNSTFVQSNLF
+54 
-68 VMKFKYLL
+68 MKFKYLL
-76 VSLFLVFGAVSASA
+76 VSLFLFVGTFSASA

-102 QRGTFYA
+102 MRPTFSA

-128 KGQLNIYNY
+128 KGHLNIYNY
-137 KTGKLEKTLFGIAD
+137 KTGELENTLFGITD

-156 DSLPIGLQN
+156 DSLPIGLQD

-170 NEDKMLCLTDM
+170 NEEKMLCATEM

-188 FHANYYVYDFATKTL
+188 YHATYYIYDFKTKTL
-203 QPLSNN
+203 QPLSEN

-233 IKDLKTGEEKQFTN
+233 IKDLKTGEERQFTN

-278 SKKIAFMKFDESNV
+278 SKKIAFMKFDESKV

-374 AADAT
+374 AADAK
-379 TGKSRVFYDDTNKYY
+379 TGKSRVFYDETNDYY

-404 EDGKRFLMTSERSGY
+404 EDGKRFLMTSEKSGY
-419 NHIYLYNLDGT
+419 NHIYLCNLDGSEG
-430 LVKQLTDGPWDVTFV
+430 KQLTEGKWDVTSV

-470 NLKGQMREVIGR
+470 NLKGKMREVIGR
-482 PGTNNARFS
+482 PGTNQARFS
-491 NDFSYLININSTIS
+491 KDFSYLININSSIT
-505 QPNQY
+505 QPRQF

-542 LLKISDPAF
+542 LMKISDPAF
-551 VLPNGT
+551 VLPDGT

-570 FDPSKKYPVLI
+570 FNPSKKYPVLI

-588 HQTVN
+588 YQTVN
-593 NSWANSDYWW
+593 NSWADSDYWW
-603 LQLLAQH
+603 MQLLAQH

-654 QPYVDAERIGIYGW
+654 QPYVDASRIGIYGW

-714 ENPDGYDLNSPVHN
+714 ENPDGYDKNSPVHN
-728 TAMIKGNYLLCHG
+728 TEMIKGNYLLCHG

-781 YEYGSGECRMHL
+781 YEYGDGECRMHL
-793 FNKIDN
+793 FTKIDN
-799 FLFEHLLGE
+799 FLFKHLLGE

>member
-1 MRLYRVGR
+1 
-9 TRIEL
+9 
-14 VTSCLSSMRSKPTEL
+14 
-29 PSQMRVQ
+29 
-36 KYGCK
+36 
-41 NTAFSETHKIFSA
+41 
-54 FFQKNSTFVQSNLF
+54 
-68 VMKFKYLL
+68 MKFKYLL
-76 VSLFLVFGAVSASA
+76 VSLFLVFGTLLASA
-90 QEKKNFELEDLY
+90 QEKKNFDLEDLY
-102 QRGTFYA
+102 MRPTFYA

-123 YASFE
+123 YATFE

-165 YELSA
+165 YELSE

-203 QPLSNN
+203 QPLSDN

-314 AGEDNSIVEIYVYNL
+314 AGEDNSIVEIYVYDL
-329 ENGKTVKMDTG
+329 ESGKTVKMDTG
-340 KETDIYLPRIAWTK
+340 TETDIYLPRIVWTK

-379 TGKSRVFYDDTNKYY
+379 TGKSRVFYDETNDYY

-404 EDGKRFLMTSERSGY
+404 EDGKTFLMTSERSGY
-419 NHIYLYNLDGT
+419 NHIYLCRLDGKQA
-430 LVKQLTDGPWDVTFV
+430 KQLTTGSWDVTSV

-451 EVYFQAAKNTPV
+451 EVYFQAAKNSPV

-470 NLKGQMREVIGR
+470 NLKGKMREVIGR
-482 PGTNNARFS
+482 SGTNNARFS
-491 NDFSYLININSTIS
+491 NDFSYLININSSIS

-542 LLKISDPAF
+542 LMKISDPAF
-551 VLPNGT
+551 TLPDGT
-557 QVDVDAWQILPPD
+557 QVEIDAWQILPPD
-570 FDPSKKYPVLI
+570 FDPAKKYPVLI

-588 HQTVN
+588 YQTVN

-603 LQLLAQH
+603 MQLLAQH

-654 QPYVDAERIGIYGW
+654 QPYVDADRIGIYGW

-746 VHYQNAMELIKAM
+746 VHYQNAMELIKALV
-759 ISNGKQF
+759 SNGKQF

-793 FNKIDN
+793 FNKIDD

>member
-1 MRLYRVGR
+1 
-9 TRIEL
+9 
-14 VTSCLSSMRSKPTEL
+14 
-29 PSQMRVQ
+29 
-36 KYGCK
+36 
-41 NTAFSETHKIFSA
+41 
-54 FFQKNSTFVQSNLF
+54 
-68 VMKFKYLL
+68 MKTKYLL
-76 VSLFLVFGAVSASA
+76 ISLFLFVGTFLATA
-90 QEKKNFELEDLY
+90 QEKQNFTLEDLY
-102 QRGTFYA
+102 MRPTFYA
-109 KSVRGMNSMKDGKT
+109 KSVRGMNSMKDGKS

-137 KTGKLEKTLFGIAD
+137 KTGKLVKTLFGITD
-151 LTMHP
+151 LVMEGE
-156 DSLPIGLQN
+156 DMPIALQN
-165 YELSA
+165 YELSE
-170 NEDKMLCLTDM
+170 NEDKMLCITEM

-188 FHANYYVYDFATKTL
+188 YHATYYVYDFKTKTL
-203 QPLSNN
+203 QPLSEN

-233 IKDLKTGEEKQFTN
+233 VKDLASGTEKQFTN

-305 DWYSFKYPK
+305 EWYSFKYPK
-314 AGEDNSIVEIYVYNL
+314 AGEDNSIVGIYVYDL
-329 ENGKTVKMDTG
+329 ESGKTV
-340 KETDIYLPRIAWTK
+340 ILPRIAWTK

-374 AADAT
+374 AANAT
-379 TGKSRVFYDDTNKYY
+379 TGQSRVLYDETNDYY
-394 IDITDDWHFL
+394 IDITDNWHFL
-404 EDGKRFLMTSERSGY
+404 NDGNSFLMTSEKSGY
-419 NHIYLYNLDGT
+419 NHIYLYLLDGT
-430 LVKQLTDGPWDVTFV
+430 MVKQLTNGAWDVTEV

-451 EVYFQAAKNTPV
+451 EVYFQAAKNTPT

-482 PGTNNARFS
+482 PGTNDARFS
-491 NDFSYLININSTIS
+491 KDFSYLININSSIT
-505 QPNQY
+505 QPRQF

-515 KGKLVRVLEDNHE
+515 KGNLVRVLEDNHE
-528 FAEKLKTF
+528 FAEKLNTF

-551 VLPNGT
+551 VLPDGT

-570 FDPSKKYPVLI
+570 FDPNKKYPVLI

-603 LQLLAQH
+603 MQLLAQH

-654 QPYVDAERIGIYGW
+654 QPYVDASRIGIYGW

-728 TAMIKGNYLLCHG
+728 TALIKGNYLLCHG

-781 YEYGSGECRMHL
+781 YEYGDGECRMHL
-793 FNKIDN
+793 FNKIDD

>member
-1 MRLYRVGR
+1 
-9 TRIEL
+9 
-14 VTSCLSSMRSKPTEL
+14 
-29 PSQMRVQ
+29 
-36 KYGCK
+36 
-41 NTAFSETHKIFSA
+41 
-54 FFQKNSTFVQSNLF
+54 
-68 VMKFKYLL
+68 MKFKYLL
-76 VSLFLVFGAVSASA
+76 VSLFLVFGTLSATA
-90 QEKKNFELEDLY
+90 QEKKNFDLEDLY
-102 QRGTFYA
+102 MRPTFYA

-123 YASFE
+123 YGSFE

-137 KTGKLEKTLFGIAD
+137 KTGKLEKTLFGITD

-165 YELSA
+165 YELSE

-203 QPLSNN
+203 QPLSKN

-374 AADAT
+374 AADAN
-379 TGKSRVFYDDTNKYY
+379 TGKSRVFYDDTNDYY

-404 EDGKRFLMTSERSGY
+404 EDGKHFLMTSERSGY
-419 NHIYLYNLDGT
+419 NHIYLCNLDGIRT
-430 LVKQLTDGPWDVTFV
+430 KQLTNGPWDVTEV

-470 NLKGQMREVIGR
+470 NLEGKMREVIGR
-482 PGTNNARFS
+482 EGTNQATFS
-491 NDFSYLININSTIS
+491 NDFSYLININSTIN
-505 QPNQY
+505 QPRQF

-542 LLKISDPAF
+542 LMKISDPAF
-551 VLPNGT
+551 TLPDGT

-593 NSWANSDYWW
+593 NSWADSDYWW
-603 LQLLAQH
+603 MQLLAQH

-654 QPYVDAERIGIYGW
+654 QPYVDADRIGIYGW

>member
-1 MRLYRVGR
+1 MNFR
-9 TRIEL
+9 
-14 VTSCLSSMRSKPTEL
+14 
-29 PSQMRVQ
+29 
-36 KYGCK
+36 
-41 NTAFSETHKIFSA
+41 
-54 FFQKNSTFVQSNLF
+54 NLLF
-68 VMKFKYLL
+68 
-76 VSLFLVFGAVSASA
+76 SLFLIVGTISASA

-102 QRGTFYA
+102 MRSTFST
-109 KSVRGMNSMKDGKT
+109 KGVRGMNSMKDGKT
-123 YASFE
+123 YGSFE
-128 KGQLNIYNY
+128 KGALNIYNY
-137 KTGKLEKTLFGIAD
+137 KTGKLVNTLFSIND
-151 LTMHP
+151 LVLP
-156 DSLPIGLQN
+156 GDSLPIRLQN
-165 YELSA
+165 YELSQ
-170 NEDKMLCLTDM
+170 NEDKVLCLTEM
-181 ESIYRHS
+181 EYIYRHS
-188 FHANYYVYDFATKTL
+188 FHATYYVYDMKTKTL
-203 QPLSNN
+203 QPLSEN

-233 IKDLKTGEEKQFTN
+233 IKDLATGEEKQFTT

-278 SKKIAFMKFDESNV
+278 SKKIAYYRFDESNV
-292 REFQMEEFEGLYP
+292 KEFQMEEFEGLYP

-314 AGEDNSIVEIYVYNL
+314 AGEDNSVVEVYVYDL
-329 ENGKTVKMDTG
+329 AMGKSVKMDTG
-340 KETDIYLPRIAWTK
+340 EETDIYLPRIGWTT
-354 DANVLAIQR
+354 DANTLAIQR

-374 AADAT
+374 AANAT
-379 TGKSRVFYDDTNKYY
+379 TGESRVFYDETNDYY
-394 IDITDDWHFL
+394 IDITDDWTFVD
-404 EDGKRFLMTSERSGY
+404 DGNTFLMTSEKSGY
-419 NHIYLYNLDGT
+419 NHIYMYLMDGT
-430 LVKQLTDGPWDVTFV
+430 LVKQLTNGNWDVTQV

-451 EVYFQAAKNTPV
+451 EVFFQAAKKSHIE
-463 DRQIYAV
+463 RQIYAV
-470 NLKGQMREVIGR
+470 DLKGNIREVIGLE
-482 PGTNNARFS
+482 GTNNARFS
-491 NDFSYLININSTIS
+491 NDFSYLININSTAS
-505 QPNQY
+505 HPNQY
-510 ELYTN
+510 VLYDK
-515 KGKLVRVLEDNHE
+515 KGKAVRVLEDNHE
-528 FAEKLKTF
+528 FVEKMKDF
-536 NLGEKK
+536 NLGEKSFFT
-542 LLKISDPAF
+542 ISDPAF
-551 VLPNGT
+551 VMPDGT
-557 QVDVDAWQILPPD
+557 QAEIDAWQILPPD
-570 FDPSKKYPVLI
+570 FDPNKKYPVLI

-588 HQTVN
+588 YQTVN

-624 QGEVFKK
+624 QGEMFKK

-654 QPYVDAERIGIYGW
+654 KPYVDAERIGIYGW

-673 MAANGITKGAD
+673 MAANGITKGAE

-766 DLMIYPNKNHGIYGG
+766 DLMIYPNKNHGIYGD
-781 YEYGSGECRMHL
+781 YEYGDGECRMHL
-793 FNKIDN
+793 FTKIDS

>member
-1 MRLYRVGR
+1 
-9 TRIEL
+9 
-14 VTSCLSSMRSKPTEL
+14 
-29 PSQMRVQ
+29 
-36 KYGCK
+36 
-41 NTAFSETHKIFSA
+41 
-54 FFQKNSTFVQSNLF
+54 
-68 VMKFKYLL
+68 MKLKYLL
-76 VSLFLVFGAVSASA
+76 VSLFLVFGTFLASA
-90 QEKKNFELEDLY
+90 QEKKNIELEDIY
-102 QRGTFYA
+102 SPKFYA
-109 KSVRGMNSMKDGKT
+109 KTVRGMNSMKDGKT

-128 KGQLNIYNY
+128 RGELNIYNY

-151 LTMHP
+151 LVMEGE
-156 DSLPIGLQN
+156 DLPIAFSD

-170 NEDKMLCLTDM
+170 NEDKMLVATDI

-188 FHANYYVYDFATKTL
+188 YHATYYVYDFMTKAL
-203 QPLSNN
+203 QPLSDN

-221 TKVAFMRDNNLF
+221 SKVAFMRDNNLF
-233 IKDLKTGEEKQFTN
+233 IKDLETGEEKQFTN

-314 AGEDNSIVEIYVYNL
+314 AGEDNSIVEIYVYDL
-329 ENGKTVKMDTG
+329 ESGKTVKMDTG

-379 TGKSRVFYDDTNKYY
+379 TGKSRVFYDETNDYY

-419 NHIYLYNLDGT
+419 NHIYLCNLDGT
-430 LVKQLTDGPWDVTFV
+430 QAKQLTSGAWDVTAV

-482 PGTNNARFS
+482 EGTNSATFS

-505 QPNQY
+505 QPRQF

-528 FAEKLKTF
+528 FAERIKDY

-542 LLKISDPAF
+542 LMKISDPAF
-551 VLPNGT
+551 VLPDGT
-557 QVDVDAWQILPPD
+557 QVDIDAWQILPPD
-570 FDPSKKYPVLI
+570 FDPAKKYPVLI

-593 NSWANSDYWW
+593 NSWADSDFWW

-642 EDMITLAKYMAK
+642 EDMISLAKYMAK
-654 QPYVDAERIGIYGW
+654 QPYVDGNRIGIYGW

-728 TAMIKGNYLLCHG
+728 TELIKGNYLLCHG

-781 YEYGSGECRMHL
+781 YEYGMGECRMHL

>member
-1 MRLYRVGR
+1 M
-9 TRIEL
+9 
-14 VTSCLSSMRSKPTEL
+14 
-29 PSQMRVQ
+29 
-36 KYGCK
+36 
-41 NTAFSETHKIFSA
+41 KI
-54 FFQKNSTFVQSNLF
+54 
-68 VMKFKYLL
+68 KYLFI
-76 VSLFLVFGAVSASA
+76 SLFLVIGTISASA

-137 KTGKLEKTLFGIAD
+137 KTGKLEKTLFGISD
-151 LTMHP
+151 LVLESE
-156 DSLPIGLQN
+156 DLPIGLQD

-170 NEDKMLCLTDM
+170 NEDKMLCVTDM

-188 FHANYYVYDFATKTL
+188 YHATYYIYDFKTKTL
-203 QPLSNN
+203 QPLSEN

-233 IKDLKTGEEKQFTN
+233 VKDLNTGTEKQFTN
-247 DGLYNHIING
+247 DGLYNHVING

-278 SKKIAFMKFDESNV
+278 SKKIAFMKFDESHV

-314 AGEDNSIVEIYVYNL
+314 AGEDNSIVGIYVYDI
-329 ENGKTVKMDTG
+329 ESGKTVKMDTG
-340 KETDIYLPRIAWTK
+340 EETDIYLPRIAWTK
-354 DANVLAIQR
+354 DANILAIQR

-374 AADAT
+374 AANAT
-379 TGKSRVFYDDTNKYY
+379 TGKSRVFYDETNDYY
-394 IDITDDWHFL
+394 IDITDNWHFL
-404 EDGKRFLMTSERSGY
+404 DDGNSFLMTSEKSGY
-419 NHIYLYNLDGT
+419 NHIYLYLLDGT
-430 LVKQLTDGPWDVTFV
+430 LVKQLTDGPWDVTEV

-451 EVYFQAAKNTPV
+451 EVYFQAAKNTPT

-482 PGTNNARFS
+482 VGTNSARFS
-491 NDFSYLININSTIS
+491 NDFSYLININSSIT
-505 QPNQY
+505 QPRQF

-528 FAEKLKTF
+528 FAEKLNTF

-542 LLKISDPAF
+542 LMKISDPAF
-551 VLPNGT
+551 KLPDGT

-593 NSWANSDYWW
+593 NSWADSDYWW
-603 LQLLAQH
+603 MQLLAQH

-654 QPYVDAERIGIYGW
+654 QPYVDASRIGIYGW

-781 YEYGSGECRMHL
+781 YEYGGGECRMHL
-793 FNKIDN
+793 FNKIDD

>member
-1 MRLYRVGR
+1 
-9 TRIEL
+9 
-14 VTSCLSSMRSKPTEL
+14 
-29 PSQMRVQ
+29 
-36 KYGCK
+36 
-41 NTAFSETHKIFSA
+41 
-54 FFQKNSTFVQSNLF
+54 
-68 VMKFKYLL
+68 MKFKCLL
-76 VSLFLVFGAVSASA
+76 VSLFLVFGAISASA

-102 QRGTFYA
+102 MRPTFYA
-109 KSVRGMNSMKDGKT
+109 KSVRGMNSMKDGKS

-128 KGQLNIYNY
+128 KGKLNVYDY
-137 KTGKLEKTLFGIAD
+137 KSGKLVNTLFEIAD
-151 LTMHP
+151 LTLHP
-156 DSLPIGLQN
+156 DSLPIGLQD
-165 YELSA
+165 YELSK
-170 NEDKMLCLTDM
+170 NEDKLLCVTDM

-188 FHANYYVYDFATKTL
+188 YHATYYVYDFKTKTL
-203 QPLSNN
+203 QPLSEN

-221 TKVAFMRDNNLF
+221 SKVAFMRDNNLF
-233 IKDLKTGEEKQFTN
+233 IKDLTTGEEKQFTS

-270 QGFYWSPD
+270 QGFFWSPD

-292 REFQMEEFEGLYP
+292 REFQMEEFQGLYP
-305 DWYSFKYPK
+305 EWYSFKYPK
-314 AGEDNSIVEIYVYNL
+314 AGEDNSIVGIYVYDL
-329 ENGKTVKMDTG
+329 ASGKTVKMDTG
-340 KETDIYLPRIAWTK
+340 AETDIYLPRIAWTK

-379 TGKSRVFYDDTNKYY
+379 TGKSRVFYDETNDYY

-404 EDGKRFLMTSERSGY
+404 EDGKRFLMTSEKSGY

-430 LVKQLTDGPWDVTFV
+430 LVKQLTDGQWDVTKV

-463 DRQIYAV
+463 ERQIYAV

-482 PGTNNARFS
+482 VGTNQARFS
-491 NDFSYLININSTIS
+491 DDFSYLININSSIT
-505 QPNQY
+505 QPRQF

-528 FAEKLKTF
+528 FAEKLNTF

-551 VLPNGT
+551 TLPDGT

-593 NSWANSDYWW
+593 NSWADSDFWW

-654 QPYVDAERIGIYGW
+654 QPYVDASRIGIYGW

-728 TAMIKGNYLLCHG
+728 TALIKGNYLLCHG

-799 FLFEHLLGE
+799 FLFKHLLGE

>member
-1 MRLYRVGR
+1 
-9 TRIEL
+9 
-14 VTSCLSSMRSKPTEL
+14 
-29 PSQMRVQ
+29 
-36 KYGCK
+36 
-41 NTAFSETHKIFSA
+41 
-54 FFQKNSTFVQSNLF
+54 
-68 VMKFKYLL
+68 MKLKYLL
-76 VSLFLVFGAVSASA
+76 ISLFLVFGAVAASA

-102 QRGTFYA
+102 MRPTFYA
-109 KSVRGMNSMKDGKT
+109 KSVRGMNSMKDGKS
-123 YASFE
+123 YANFE
-128 KGQLNIYNY
+128 KGKLNIYNY
-137 KTGKLEKTLFGIAD
+137 KTGKLEKTLFSFTD
-151 LTMHP
+151 LVMEGEDT
-156 DSLPIGLQN
+156 PIGLQN

-170 NEDKMLCLTDM
+170 NEDKMLCITDM

-188 FHANYYVYDFATKTL
+188 YHATYYVYDFKTKTL
-203 QPLSNN
+203 QPLSEN

-233 IKDLKTGEEKQFTN
+233 IKDLATGKEKQFTN

-278 SKKIAFMKFDESNV
+278 SKKIAYMKFDESNV

-314 AGEDNSIVEIYVYNL
+314 AGEDNSIVGIYVYDL
-329 ENGKTVKMDTG
+329 ESGKTVKMDTG
-340 KETDIYLPRIAWTK
+340 EETDIYLPRIAWTK
-354 DANVLAIQR
+354 DANILAIQR

-374 AADAT
+374 AANAT
-379 TGKSRVFYDDTNKYY
+379 TGKSRVFYDETNDYY
-394 IDITDDWHFL
+394 IDITDNWHFL
-404 EDGKRFLMTSERSGY
+404 DDGNSFLMTSEKSGY
-419 NHIYLYNLDGT
+419 NHIYLYLLDGT
-430 LVKQLTDGPWDVTFV
+430 LVKQLTDGPWDVTEV

-470 NLKGQMREVIGR
+470 NLKGKMREVIGR
-482 PGTNNARFS
+482 VGTNSARFS
-491 NDFSYLININSTIS
+491 NDFSYLININSSIS
-505 QPNQY
+505 QPRQY

-528 FAEKLKTF
+528 FAEKLNTF

-551 VLPNGT
+551 TLPDGT

-570 FDPSKKYPVLI
+570 FDPNKKYPVLI

-593 NSWANSDYWW
+593 NAWADSDYWW
-603 LQLLAQH
+603 MQLLAQH

-654 QPYVDAERIGIYGW
+654 QPYVDGSRIGIYGW

-714 ENPDGYDLNSPVHN
+714 ENPDGYDKNSPVHN
-728 TAMIKGNYLLCHG
+728 TELIKGNYLLCHG

-759 ISNGKQF
+759 ICNGKQF

-793 FNKIDN
+793 FTKIDN

>member
-1 MRLYRVGR
+1 
-9 TRIEL
+9 
-14 VTSCLSSMRSKPTEL
+14 
-29 PSQMRVQ
+29 
-36 KYGCK
+36 
-41 NTAFSETHKIFSA
+41 
-54 FFQKNSTFVQSNLF
+54 
-68 VMKFKYLL
+68 MKLKSLL
-76 VSLFLVFGAVSASA
+76 VSLFLVIGTLSATA
-90 QEKKNFELEDLY
+90 QEKKNIELEDLY
-102 QRGTFYA
+102 QRGTLYA
-109 KSVRGMNSMKDGKT
+109 RSVRGMNSMKDGKT

-137 KTGKLEKTLFGIAD
+137 KTGELERTLFGIAD

-156 DSLPIGLQN
+156 DSLPIGLQD
-165 YELSA
+165 YELSQ
-170 NEDKMLCLTDM
+170 NEDKMLCATDM

-188 FHANYYVYDFATKTL
+188 FHATYYVYDFNAKTL

-233 IKDLKTGEEKQFTN
+233 IKDLKTGEEKQFTK

-278 SKKIAFMKFDESNV
+278 SKKIAFMKFDESKV

-305 DWYSFKYPK
+305 EWYSFKYPK
-314 AGEDNSIVEIYVYNL
+314 AGEDNSIVEIYVYDL
-329 ENGKTVKMDTG
+329 ESGKTVKMDTG

-379 TGKSRVFYDDTNKYY
+379 TGKSRVFYDETNDYY

-404 EDGKRFLMTSERSGY
+404 EDGKTFLMTSERSGY
-419 NHIYLYNLDGT
+419 NHIYLCSLDGKQA
-430 LVKQLTDGPWDVTFV
+430 KQLTDGPWDVTSV

-470 NLKGQMREVIGR
+470 NLKGKMREVIGR
-482 PGTNNARFS
+482 EGTNSATFS
-491 NDFSYLININSTIS
+491 NDFSYLINVNSTIN
-505 QPNQY
+505 QPRQY

-528 FAEKLKTF
+528 YAERMKGY

-542 LLKISDPAF
+542 LMKISDPAF
-551 VLPNGT
+551 VLPDGT
-557 QVDVDAWQILPPD
+557 QIDIDAWQILPPD

-593 NSWANSDYWW
+593 NSWADSDYWW

-654 QPYVDAERIGIYGW
+654 QPYVNADKIGIYGW

-728 TAMIKGNYLLCHG
+728 TELIKGNYLLCHG

-766 DLMIYPNKNHGIYGG
+766 DLMIYPNKNHGIYGN
-781 YEYGSGECRMHL
+781 YEYGMGECRMHL
-793 FNKIDN
+793 FTKIDN

>member
-1 MRLYRVGR
+1 
-9 TRIEL
+9 
-14 VTSCLSSMRSKPTEL
+14 
-29 PSQMRVQ
+29 
-36 KYGCK
+36 
-41 NTAFSETHKIFSA
+41 
-54 FFQKNSTFVQSNLF
+54 
-68 VMKFKYLL
+68 MKFKYLL
-76 VSLFLVFGAVSASA
+76 VSLFLVFGTLSASA

-102 QRGTFYA
+102 MRSTFYA

-123 YASFE
+123 YANFE
-128 KGQLNIYNY
+128 KGKLNVYNY
-137 KTGKLEKTLFGIAD
+137 KTGKLEKTLFSIDD
-151 LTMHP
+151 LVLEGEAM
-156 DSLPIGLQN
+156 PIGLQN

-170 NEDKMLCLTDM
+170 NEDKMLCTTEM

-188 FHANYYVYDFATKTL
+188 FHATYYIYDFKTKTL

-233 IKDLKTGEEKQFTN
+233 IKDLKTGEEKQFTK

-314 AGEDNSIVEIYVYNL
+314 AGEDNSIVEIYVYDL
-329 ENGKTVKMDTG
+329 ESGKTVKMDTG

-379 TGKSRVFYDDTNKYY
+379 TGKTRVFYDETNEYY

-404 EDGKRFLMTSERSGY
+404 EDGKTFLMTSEKSGY

-430 LVKQLTDGPWDVTFV
+430 LVKQLTNGPWDVTEV

-470 NLKGQMREVIGR
+470 NLKGKMREVIGR
-482 PGTNNARFS
+482 EGTNKATFS
-491 NDFSYLININSTIS
+491 NDFSYLININSSIS
-505 QPNQY
+505 QPRQY

-515 KGKLVRVLEDNHE
+515 QGKLVRVLEDNHE
-528 FAEKLKTF
+528 FVEELKTF

-542 LLKISDPAF
+542 LMKISDPAF
-551 VLPNGT
+551 TLPDGT

-570 FDPSKKYPVLI
+570 FDPAKKYPVLI

-593 NSWANSDYWW
+593 NSWADSDYWW

-654 QPYVDAERIGIYGW
+654 QPYVDGSRIGIYGW

-728 TAMIKGNYLLCHG
+728 TKLIKGNYLLCHG

-759 ISNGKQF
+759 ISNNKQF

-781 YEYGSGECRMHL
+781 YEYGYGECRMHL